1 MNHHTAVRKS
11 AETGSAS
18 RARAIKSMP
27 ETGEIES
34 RLNRLV
40 VRVKD
45 IPTALEPEW
54 RAENPNACPPA
65 QDLGVK
71 TEAAR
76 WMLRVAKHLDG
87 HTRERVLLAVLRS
100 LEEIENI
107 VDDHRRHGVP
117 RVSVRESRPAAH

>member
-1 MNHHTAVRKS
+1 
-11 AETGSAS
+11 
-18 RARAIKSMP
+18 MP
-27 ETGEIES
+27 EAGDIET
-34 RLNRLV
+34 RLNRLA

-45 IPTALEPEW
+45 IPVSLEREW

-87 HTRERVLLAVLRS
+87 HTRERVILAVLRS

-107 VDDHRRHGVP
+107 VDDHSRHGLP
-117 RVSVRESRPAAH
+117 RVSVCEARTAAH